1 MFEEFKTPTAK
12 FLHYDIILIIVSSS
26 FTILEIK
33 PIQFAKKIFEPNNI
47 QRRFWENSNFKAI
60 LKCLL

>member
-33 PIQFAKKIFEPNNI
+33 PIQFAKKYLNQIT
-47 QRRFWENSNFKAI
+47 FKGDSGRTVI
-60 LKCLL
+60 LKLF